1 MGDISYK
8 YIDGNYIDD
17 TYMINNGTTYNYET
31 NPVVS
36 ICAILIIICSSLCCS
51 YQSGEYFI
59 SDFINRTNEGRTNE
73 QRTNEQRPSRGR
85 SSINDQLKEYIFD
98 NTTIDDDGLDCCICL
113 DKFVENGESV
123 VLKCNHRFHTNCI
136 INWFEQE
143 LTCPLCRRNTDIC

>member
-59 SDFINRTNEGRTNE
+59 SDFINRTNE
-73 QRTNEQRPSRGR
+73 QRTNVQRPSRGR

>member
-17 TYMINNGTTYNYET
+17 TYTINNGTNYNYET
-31 NPVVS
+31 SPVVS

-59 SDFINRTNEGRTNE
+59 SDFINRTTDP
-73 QRTNEQRPSRGR
+73 RPSRAS

-98 NTTIDDDGLDCCICL
+98 NTTLVSDGLDCCICL

-123 VLKCNHRFHTNCI
+123 VLKCNHRFHINCI
-136 INWFEQE
+136 INWFEKE
-143 LTCPLCRRNTDIC
+143 ATCPLCRRNTDIC

>member
-17 TYMINNGTTYNYET
+17 TYMINNGTNYNYET
-31 NPVVS
+31 SPVVS

-59 SDFINRTNEGRTNE
+59 SDFINRTNEP
-73 QRTNEQRPSRGR
+73 RPSRVR
-85 SSINDQLKEYIFD
+85 PSINDQLKEYIFD
-98 NTTIDDDGLDCCICL
+98 NTTIVPDAHDCCICL

>member
-59 SDFINRTNEGRTNE
+59 SDFINRTNE

>member
-1 MGDISYK
+1 MGDISYN

-59 SDFINRTNEGRTNE
+59 SDFINRTNV